1 MWFYYLCGFA
11 LSNICYIKKTIPV
24 KILVIFVIN
33 SPGHRKWKCS
43 YTLLVRVLRQTTR
56 EYNPVRRTFYG
67 VNYMYSLAGF
77 EIRSLLVSRRPV
89 PAPSLGS
96 GICCSK
102 VDNTIHWI
110 KLSPVGVLALSI
122 VWSINWDQGC
132 KKHTPPNTAVWPLR
146 YRLHREGFGMIVPAW
161 FLAVLLLGQICTHF

>member
-1 MWFYYLCGFA
+1 MWLYYLCGFA
-11 LSNICYIKKTIPV
+11 LSNICYIKKIIPV

-33 SPGHRKWKCS
+33 SPVIESESAR
-43 YTLLVRVLRQTTR
+43 TLLVRVLRQTTR
-56 EYNPVRRTFYG
+56 EYNLVRRTFYE

-77 EIRSLLVSRRPV
+77 AIRSLLVSRRLV

-110 KLSPVGVLALSI
+110 KLSAVGVLALSI
-122 VWSINWDQGC
+122 V
-132 KKHTPPNTAVWPLR
+132 
-146 YRLHREGFGMIVPAW
+146 
-161 FLAVLLLGQICTHF
+161 